1 MPRHYAIG
9 ENAHMGEVAF
19 SGTKKKK
26 VKFVKPFTKIPAISL
41 TVADSSSQP
50 PYRYSVALDHFWIR
64 FTNKYTGIVVW
75 EAKEMN

>member
-1 MPRHYAIG
+1 MARHYAIG
-9 ENAHMGEVAF
+9 ENVHLGEVAF

-26 VKFVKPFTKIPAISL
+26 VKFAKPFTKTPAISL
-41 TVADSSSQP
+41 TVGDSTATP

-64 FTNKYTGIVVW
+64 FTNKYRGVVVW